1 MAPVTR
7 RKQAAMDANSSG
19 AEEPAQVAKTTA
31 KCGQKLALRSRDE
44 DGKKTI
50 KAATKSNIIVF
61 DEEDMSK
68 PVVLEETVTK
78 AAVPVEEEEQ
88 DESDDEAPEAVS
100 TVKVA
105 SEIKSAAKVAQ
116 KAAQEYVYIFLSQWS
131 LPAGQRSTEQS

>member
-19 AEEPAQVAKTTA
+19 TEEPAQVATTTS
-31 KCGQKLALRSRDE
+31 KRGQKLALRSRDE
-44 DGKKTI
+44 DGKKSA
-50 KAATKSNIIVF
+50 KAAPKSNLTVF

-100 TVKVA
+100 TVRVA
-105 SEIKSAAKVAQ
+105 SEIKSAT
-116 KAAQEYVYIFLSQWS
+116 KAAQRVAQD
-131 LPAGQRSTEQS
+131 